1 MRRFLCLLL
10 LIAGLPVAA
19 AERVIS
25 LAPSLTDMVLE
36 LGAADRLAGLLHMVA
51 QHFPQGRL
59 EQVGRHVPSP

>member
-36 LGAADRLAGLLHMVA
+36 LGAADRLARPRAGGPGA
-51 QHFPQGRL
+51 
-59 EQVGRHVPSP
+59 HVPSP